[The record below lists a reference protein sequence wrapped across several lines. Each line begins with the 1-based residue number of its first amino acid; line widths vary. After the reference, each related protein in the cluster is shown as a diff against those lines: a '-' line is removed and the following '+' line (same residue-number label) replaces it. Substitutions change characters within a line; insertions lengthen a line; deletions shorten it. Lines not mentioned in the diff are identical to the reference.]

1 MITSISLNN
10 FRSYQDSIF
19 EFEPGVNIIVGPN
32 ASGKTNIIE
41 SILLASN
48 GSGYRGRDINL
59 IKHDSEW
66 SKIEMT
72 ISNDS
77 RVIKIQKENDRI
89 KKTIEIDEQK
99 KSRMPKG
106 KIIQSVLFE
115 PNHLLMFHGG
125 PDMRRDFM
133 DDLLSIIKPEYAYN
147 LRQYKRALAQRNNL
161 LRYENI
167 KLDELFIWNLRLSD
181 LGGLIV
187 ADRCALIQQLN
198 QELPDIYRGLSGTKA
213 NIRVEYISKNRT
225 ENYASDM
232 LKNLESNLE
241 IDIARKH
248 TTTGPHRD
256 DMNITINGYSIK
268 DVASRGE
275 VRTVILA
282 CKVFEVNRLHE
293 ISGNKPIILLDDVF
307 SELDGS
313 RRRSLTSF
321 LDNSQV
327 FITTTDADVVV
338 QYFLQKCHIIPLG

>member
-133 DDLLSIIKPEYAYN
+133 DDLLSIIKPAIIASAYIG
-147 LRQYKRALAQRNNL
+147 AA
-161 LRYENI
+161 
-167 KLDELFIWNLRLSD
+167 FIV
-181 LGGLIV
+181 LG
-187 ADRCALIQQLN
+187 
-198 QELPDIYRGLSGTKA
+198 
-213 NIRVEYISKNRT
+213 IRT
-225 ENYASDM
+225 
-232 LKNLESNLE
+232 
-241 IDIARKH
+241 
-248 TTTGPHRD
+248 
-256 DMNITINGYSIK
+256 
-268 DVASRGE
+268 
-275 VRTVILA
+275 
-282 CKVFEVNRLHE
+282 
-293 ISGNKPIILLDDVF
+293 
-307 SELDGS
+307 
-313 RRRSLTSF
+313 
-321 LDNSQV
+321 
-327 FITTTDADVVV
+327 
-338 QYFLQKCHIIPLG
+338 